1 MGAPKV
7 TNSLLH
13 PLCYLPSLPSPNI
26 KNCSRGFIEFPAVVG
41 GVGVGGLSPTR
52 PTAGSVVGLKEVSSH
67 SQSSLF
73 LRMCKDEVT
82 FSLQSCHAIKE
93 EARFLK
99 WLLIIPKETMVYV
112 I

>member
-41 GVGVGGLSPTR
+41 GGGGGGLEPHTPHR
-52 PTAGSVVGLKEVSSH
+52 WICRWAQGGV
-67 SQSSLF
+67 QSL
-73 LRMCKDEVT
+73 T
-82 FSLQSCHAIKE
+82 
-93 EARFLK
+93 
-99 WLLIIPKETMVYV
+99 IIPVFKDV
-112 I
+112 